1 MAFRRGWWGGM
12 VFNAGL
18 LYWIA
23 LNSGAEGIV
32 APLSFVGMLLVYPL
46 YWGAFTSIWAFLH
59 RRWGDAAA
67 FLLPAIWVGLE
78 IIKNAPEIGFPWQEL
93 GLAQIN
99 FSPAAQLAEIG
110 GIRLVSVW
118 VVGINVTL
126 FLLFQ
131 KQRRTA
137 EALSAILLL
146 GLGWGIWRGNHLPP
160 AGIQTNVLLVQGNID
175 PEAKWREEDDA
186 SLSLYEELTREEAS
200 KQKPDLVL
208 WPETA
213 IPKYLAYQLSE
224 QGRIRRLAM
233 EIGAPILTGAPH
245 YQLKPG
251 GGPERLNSAFFFP
264 ADGSSPLRY
273 DKIHLVPFGERVPFQ
288 RWFPRLGELNFGQAE
303 FTAGSNFTVF
313 PLGNGVK
320 IAPQICY
327 ESVFGEL
334 TRQHI
339 LRGARLICNMT
350 NDGWYGNSSGPYQHA
365 ALVRYRAIE
374 ARSSLVRA
382 ANTGISLA
390 VDPSGRITDRLA
402 YGRRGTLFVQVPAG
416 SEFATFY
423 IRHGEIVVNIL
434 ALAGGLTL
442 LLAIVLRKRAKGA

>member
-1 MAFRRGWWGGM
+1 
-12 VFNAGL
+12 
-18 LYWIA
+18 
-23 LNSGAEGIV
+23 
-32 APLSFVGMLLVYPL
+32 
-46 YWGAFTSIWAFLH
+46 
-59 RRWGDAAA
+59 
-67 FLLPAIWVGLE
+67 
-78 IIKNAPEIGFPWQEL
+78 
-93 GLAQIN
+93 
-99 FSPAAQLAEIG
+99 
-110 GIRLVSVW
+110 
-118 VVGINVTL
+118 
-126 FLLFQ
+126 
-131 KQRRTA
+131 
-137 EALSAILLL
+137 
-146 GLGWGIWRGNHLPP
+146 
-160 AGIQTNVLLVQGNID
+160 
-175 PEAKWREEDDA
+175 
-186 SLSLYEELTREEAS
+186 
-200 KQKPDLVL
+200 
-208 WPETA
+208 
-213 IPKYLAYQLSE
+213 
-224 QGRIRRLAM
+224 
-233 EIGAPILTGAPH
+233 
-245 YQLKPG
+245 
-251 GGPERLNSAFFFP
+251 
-264 ADGSSPLRY
+264 
-273 DKIHLVPFGERVPFQ
+273 
-288 RWFPRLGELNFGQAE
+288 LGELNFGQAE